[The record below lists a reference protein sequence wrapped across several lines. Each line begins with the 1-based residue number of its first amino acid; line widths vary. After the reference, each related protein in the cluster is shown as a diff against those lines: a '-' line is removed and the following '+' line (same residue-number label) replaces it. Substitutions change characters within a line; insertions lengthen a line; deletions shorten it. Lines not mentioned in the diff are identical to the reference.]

1 MSNGTRSWDVYYFS
15 PGGAKFRSKAAVA
28 RELGLEPPTRG
39 GRGRKAADDDDD
51 DEPPPKSRPPPLDEE
66 EEIFSVDALLARR
79 PAPKGGRGVE
89 YLVRWEAR
97 AAAIPYSAIPPQFC
111 AAAAHRTPFRRAQ
124 GYGRA
129 EDLWVPAGNI
139 LDKSLVRVFEA
150 ARSKPPPPIGGS
162 RGPPAERTEA
172 APAPKKPEKAAAGR
186 KRAAP
191 GGGGSGA
198 PPPPLNLSPHEGRG
212 GGGDHHEERN
222 DVRTWSGAKP
232 SPRPRPSL
240 FGMGSPTHGP
250 MSPGARPAPPPE
262 SDPQIPPQISS
273 PLPLPP
279 PQARSIR
286 RWPSAP
292 STKPTSR
299 PTRTL
304 ASGRSR
310 RRRRRPPATAA
321 SRRSGCAGA
330 GGARSTATAAAAAPA
345 GACLSTRPSPSL
357 NTRRRDPS
365 RSA

>member
-97 AAAIPYSAIPPQFC
+97 TAAIPYSAIPPQFC

-162 RGPPAERTEA
+162 RGPPAERRPIFA
-172 APAPKKPEKAAAGR
+172 SCAVSSS
-186 KRAAP
+186 
-191 GGGGSGA
+191 GSFSSA
-198 PPPPLNLSPHEGRG
+198 
-212 GGGDHHEERN
+212 
-222 DVRTWSGAKP
+222 VA
-232 SPRPRPSL
+232 
-240 FGMGSPTHGP
+240 SPTHSTP
-250 MSPGARPAPPPE
+250 RSVCTCVARRG
-262 SDPQIPPQISS
+262 D
-273 PLPLPP
+273 
-279 PQARSIR
+279 AR
-286 RWPSAP
+286 
-292 STKPTSR
+292 
-299 PTRTL
+299 
-304 ASGRSR
+304 
-310 RRRRRPPATAA
+310 AA
-321 SRRSGCAGA
+321 WWRAE
-330 GGARSTATAAAAAPA
+330 
-345 GACLSTRPSPSL
+345 
-357 NTRRRDPS
+357 
-365 RSA
+365 

>member
-97 AAAIPYSAIPPQFC
+97 DAAIPYSAIPPQFC

-162 RGPPAERTEA
+162 RGPPPERTEA
-172 APAPKKPEKAAAGR
+172 APAPKKAEKAAAGR

-191 GGGGSGA
+191 GGGGGA

-262 SDPQIPPQISS
+262 SDPTFSPKSS
-273 PLPLPP
+273 PSPLPP

-286 RWPSAP
+286 RSLSAP
-292 STKPTSR
+292 SIKPTSR
-299 PTRTL
+299 PTRTWPL
-304 ASGRSR
+304 AAAAAAAAAELPLRQAGGLDARALVVRGR
-310 RRRRRPPATAA
+310 RRRRR
-321 SRRSGCAGA
+321 
-330 GGARSTATAAAAAPA
+330 
-345 GACLSTRPSPSL
+345 
-357 NTRRRDPS
+357 RRR
-365 RSA
+365 RWVRV

>member
-150 ARSKPPPPIGGS
+150 ARSKPPP
-162 RGPPAERTEA
+162 
-172 APAPKKPEKAAAGR
+172 
-186 KRAAP
+186 
-191 GGGGSGA
+191 
-198 PPPPLNLSPHEGRG
+198 LNLSPHEGRG

-262 SDPQIPPQISS
+262 SDPTFSPKSPHPSRSSRRRLARFVRRPRPRASSRPPARPALRPLAAAAAAAAAI
-273 PLPLPP
+273 LPLR
-279 PQARSIR
+279 QAGGLDARAVVVR
-286 RWPSAP
+286 
-292 STKPTSR
+292 
-299 PTRTL
+299 
-304 ASGRSR
+304 GR
-310 RRRRRPPATAA
+310 RRRRRQ
-321 SRRSGCAGA
+321 
-330 GGARSTATAAAAAPA
+330 
-345 GACLSTRPSPSL
+345 
-357 NTRRRDPS
+357 RRR
-365 RSA
+365 RVRL